1 MRAQLA
7 SERSELE
14 AERAARKAAERK
26 LKDAV
31 RTHSAELAELTEGY
45 AAGLASKEADV
56 PQGFD
61 EALQMGRVVQRL
73 QVRPAL
79 SPRLRGHVLRD

>member
-31 RTHSAELAELTEGY
+31 HMHSAELAELTEGY

-56 PQGFD
+56 SQGFD
-61 EALQMGRVVQRL
+61 EASQMGRVLRRL

-79 SPRLRGHVLRD
+79 PPRRRGRVLRD